1 MKEALESLSPAY
13 RALVETANLD
23 WLVAEY
29 VRAERLLTEHSAN
42 EVKCAAIRYVA
53 SRNYGADEFAT
64 AVEAY

>member
-1 MKEALESLSPAY
+1 MEALESLSAEY

-29 VRAERLLTEHSAN
+29 VRAERKLTEHSAN
-42 EVKCAAIRYVA
+42 EVKCAAIRFVA
-53 SRNYGADEFAT
+53 EREYGAAEFDA